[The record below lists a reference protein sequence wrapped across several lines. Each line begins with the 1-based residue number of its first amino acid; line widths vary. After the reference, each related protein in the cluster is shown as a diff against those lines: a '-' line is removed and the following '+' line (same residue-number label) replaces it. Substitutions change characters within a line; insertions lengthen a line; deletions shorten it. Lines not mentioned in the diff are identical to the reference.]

1 MLVEGTGLSRHD
13 LTTAGSLVRLLTL
26 MDASPLSALWR
37 GLLPVAGVDGTLANR
52 MRDTAAMGN
61 LQAKTGSMSFV
72 NALAGYVTTR
82 SGQKLAFA
90 IILNNYRP
98 GDGALPVSAEV
109 DAIAVMLAQAQGRL

>member
-1 MLVEGTGLSRHD
+1 LSRHD

-82 SGQKLAFA
+82 SGQRLAFA

-109 DAIAVMLAQAQGRL
+109 DAVAVMLAQAQGRL